1 MRYFILFFCLLFG
14 QNTTIQ
20 ANYSAAQIANYQ
32 IVSAEVINPIEPI
45 EPKKSKKSRPQFEDW
60 SSEEWANLAIVC
72 VSIFFFLGLIFFPPA
87 FVGGILWLCQLSLGL
102 EAFGL
107 LLSITMFFIFGRLY
121 RGSKNWGDGVIV
133 VSFILVPLLFFILK
147 GIELI
152 YLGITLSILSLWVIG
167 IPLIIL
173 PIIFYLITLN

>member
-14 QNTTIQ
+14 QIATIQ
-20 ANYSAAQIANYQ
+20 ANYSAPQNTNYQ
-32 IVSAEVINPIEPI
+32 IVSADIANPIEPI
-45 EPKKSKKSRPQFEDW
+45 KPKKARLQSKDW
-60 SSEEWANLAIVC
+60 GSEEWANLAIVC
-72 VSIFFFLGLIFFPPA
+72 TAIFFFLGLIFFPPA

-107 LLSITMFFIFGRLY
+107 LLSITMFFVFRRLY
-121 RGSKNWGDGVIV
+121 KGSKNWGEGVIV
-133 VSFILVPLLFFILK
+133 ASFILVPLLFFILK

-152 YLGITLSILSLWVIG
+152 YLGITLSILSLWIIG

-173 PIIFYLITLN
+173 PIIFYLIALN